1 MCKQL
6 NLLFLTSL
14 VRYPPGGHVSP
25 LLKGALFDAH
35 SAPSLWTHGAKHG
48 AFPPAPCPVV
58 IPKRWSCPCTFI
70 CSLHIFLLPS
80 VLCQPHHAGNI
91 ISPGV
96 KKGPGTMAGRLLWD
110 CSGPLYG
117 DGQGLLA
124 EGPNLLLMPFS
135 PLPAKVSLLSG
146 CRGMGLCV
154 VMFRKSLSSS
164 QPAQRLFCN
173 WLSSFDMIAPFKA
186 HGFDFPAN
194 IPGVMQ
200 KSSCFF
206 LQQLNPLQGHIHRKE
221 VFWR

>member
-1 MCKQL
+1 MDSWSKTRCIA
-6 NLLFLTSL
+6 TSPMSSSDPEKVVL
-14 VRYPPGGHVSP
+14 
-25 LLKGALFDAH
+25 
-35 SAPSLWTHGAKHG
+35 SLHFYL
-48 AFPPAPCPVV
+48 FPPYIPVTQCSV
-58 IPKRWSCPCTFI
+58 SASSCWEYYF
-70 CSLHIFLLPS
+70 
-80 VLCQPHHAGNI
+80 
-91 ISPGV
+91 PGV

-135 PLPAKVSLLSG
+135 PRPAKVSLLSG
-146 CRGMGLCV
+146 CRGMGLCM
-154 VMFRKSLSSS
+154 VMFRKRLSSS

-194 IPGVMQ
+194 TPGVMQ

-206 LQQLNPLQGHIHRKE
+206 YNN
-221 VFWR
+221 